1 MLKATPPQPLQ
12 SGENNSARLNGRI
25 IELFPSVGIFSWPTS
40 STHRQ
45 RKDKYYKSLE
55 SEVLRLRTSEV
66 ALTLQVRDLRNHIE
80 VLQGTVESLTQHCSD
95 ISPDRTMISKSNYHS
110 ANLDLSNIP
119 SPAHLSNQN
128 LDCGHLYNKNS
139 PNSPDEVIENPD
151 IQEMV
156 PLPHTTIAFPSARP
170 SYDKKWSQDMSH
182 AGMEFVLAYVWLPT
196 QPLTFLFCLYF
207 TRNNP
212 Q

>member
-1 MLKATPPQPLQ
+1 MKKAFTFLPAFRTEKQDSQP
-12 SGENNSARLNGRI
+12 GNATSALTKRREQLRKAQR
-25 IELFPSVGIFSWPTS
+25 
-40 STHRQ
+40 THRQ

-139 PNSPDEVIENPD
+139 ANSPDEVIENPD

-182 AGMEFVLAYVWLPT
+182 AGMEFVLAYV
-196 QPLTFLFCLYF
+196 
-207 TRNNP
+207 
-212 Q
+212 